1 MGQPEPIFFDYPV
14 TYRDFFLKNNLFNE
28 EYKDC
33 SFVLT
38 GEGGE
43 TVSLYILKRHDDYIL
58 YKTTSLKNPY
68 GVFDDVGHEII
79 KAKNKEIIQGR
90 DGNTLERMV
99 YSDDII
105 VGLKIIKP
113 SKFIEFDNADGNGYI
128 EKGWEKTYSRKTT
141 GGRKASV
148 KKEIYGV
155 MRCIYKIPGSRK
167 EHIKYKGR
175 LITVADYKKLMKNKA

>member
-1 MGQPEPIFFDYPV
+1 MGQSEPIFFDYPV

-28 EYKDC
+28 ENKDC

-38 GEGGE
+38 GEGGN
-43 TVSLYILKRHDDYIL
+43 TVKLHILYRNNKYIL
-58 YKTTSLKNPY
+58 YTPITD
-68 GVFDDVGHEII
+68 GIVDVSSMTIQT
-79 KAKNKEIIQGR
+79 KAENVIRGR
-90 DGNTLERMV
+90 DNSIMPGTEQR
-99 YSDDII
+99 DDII
-105 VGLKIIKP
+105 AELKIIKP
-113 SKFIEFDNADGNGYI
+113 SKFIEYDNADGRGYI